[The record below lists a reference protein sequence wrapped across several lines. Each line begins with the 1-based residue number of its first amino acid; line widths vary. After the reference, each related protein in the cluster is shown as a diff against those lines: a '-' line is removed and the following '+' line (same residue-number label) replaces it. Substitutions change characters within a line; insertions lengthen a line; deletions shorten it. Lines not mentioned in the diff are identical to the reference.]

1 MIKKILYSLVV
12 IILVVTVIINVL
24 SISGTSFMGFR
35 VYRVASGS
43 MDPYLKINNLI
54 LVKASNNYKKNDVIT
69 YQSGSSYVT
78 HRIIKIND
86 NEVITK
92 GDANNTQDDPI
103 TKDKIVGK
111 LIYKYHIFGFLS
123 FLLSKPFT
131 WILLFIVGF
140 LVTYFI
146 PNKKEKE

>member
-111 LIYKYHIFGFLS
+111 LIYRFRLFG
-123 FLLSKPFT
+123 LLVNVFNKPIT
-131 WILLFIVGF
+131 WVIALVTGF
-140 LVTYFI
+140 LVIYLV
-146 PNKKEKE
+146 PNKKNN